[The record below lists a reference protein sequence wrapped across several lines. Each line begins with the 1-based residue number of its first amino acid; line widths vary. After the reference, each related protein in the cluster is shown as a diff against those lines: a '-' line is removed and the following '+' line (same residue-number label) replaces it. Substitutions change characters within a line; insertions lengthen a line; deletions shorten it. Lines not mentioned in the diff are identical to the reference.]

1 MGVFDGLTMNSRIY
15 REVSDTILK
24 EIPGLGLGDMLGN
37 LKPIVGR
44 TSDIGTP
51 HHLVHK
57 FYNSKL
63 GKRGE
68 LFFTDKVLKNMEIS
82 RPYRLRKAKE
92 VGQII
97 KESEEIVSQ
106 AQKVYQTLYTDVPL
120 DQVIDVMSQM
130 DEFGYVK
137 LINRDYQVD
146 KVPQIVEAIVN
157 DIEINGFPT
166 RLGPAWWQEGRKIR
180 KRLIKKPKKN

>member
-1 MGVFDGLTMNSRIY
+1 
-15 REVSDTILK
+15 
-24 EIPGLGLGDMLGN
+24 MLGN

-51 HHLVHK
+51 HYLVHR

-63 GKRGE
+63 GASGSGE
-68 LFFTDKVLKNMEIS
+68 AFFTDKVLKNMQIS

-92 VGQII
+92 IGQII
-97 KESEEIVSQ
+97 RESEEIVTQ
-106 AQKVYQTLYTDVPL
+106 AQKVYETLYTDVSL
-120 DQVIDVMSQM
+120 DQVVEVMSQM

-146 KVPQIVEAIVN
+146 KVPQIVEAIIN

-166 RLGPAWWQEGRKIR
+166 RLGPSWWQEGRKIK
-180 KRLIKKPKKN
+180 KRLIKKPKKK